1 MLWWRGLIPDAGFA
15 FVPKAM
21 NAILCHAAVA
31 ENDGTVRLGL
41 AVLSGMNPHPTGV
54 WIREPHSVNMHAL
67 MGESWDGGG
76 LLIRTFPKRHFN
88 SW

>member
-31 ENDGTVRLGL
+31 ENDGTVRRGL
-41 AVLSGMNPHPTGV
+41 AVLSGD
-54 WIREPHSVNMHAL
+54 
-67 MGESWDGGG
+67 ESSSYGCLDWGAPFCRYACLDGGKLG
-76 LLIRTFPKRHFN
+76 WGRAFN
-88 SW
+88 QNIP